1 MPQLRFAIEWE
12 QADGLLRAAEPTAD
26 EVRAAAPLLAGWYNE
41 PVNRA
46 LLTNEQDLAADEVEA
61 HFEGLRA
68 AGDRPFLLWHG
79 GALIGDCDLRHLEPD
94 RAEFAILVGA
104 RTLQAKG
111 LGTRCTAMVLAL
123 AFGQL
128 GLRRVF
134 ASVIPSNRG
143 SLRMFEKL
151 GFVIDDS
158 AEARRYAEA
167 ADDVCLSLEAEAL
180 RSARPDVFAQVRVS
194 PR

>member
-104 RTLQAKG
+104 RTLQADRK
-111 LGTRCTAMVLAL
+111 
-123 AFGQL
+123 
-128 GLRRVF
+128 
-134 ASVIPSNRG
+134 SV
-143 SLRMFEKL
+143 
-151 GFVIDDS
+151 V
-158 AEARRYAEA
+158 
-167 ADDVCLSLEAEAL
+167 
-180 RSARPDVFAQVRVS
+180 
-194 PR
+194 